1 MRAEQDFAGAFA
13 PANGEEMTVKSV
25 LNKQVA
31 VLVALL
37 AMAVSAWALT
47 DKQQQDMEARI
58 APAGKVCLQGDS
70 SCGAAVASAG
80 GAEKSGEEVYT
91 ASCQGC
97 HATGAGN
104 APKFGDVAAWAPRID
119 QGMET
124 LHTNAIQG
132 LNNVGM
138 MPAKGLCMSCSDD
151 EIKAAVDYMVENS
164 Q

>member
-1 MRAEQDFAGAFA
+1 
-13 PANGEEMTVKSV
+13 MTSV
-25 LNKQVA
+25 LKKQVVA
-31 VLVALL
+31 LVALL
-37 AMAVSAWALT
+37 ALAVSAWALT
-47 DKQQQDMEARI
+47 DKQQQEMEARI

-80 GAEKSGEEVYT
+80 GGEKSGEDVYA

-97 HATGAGN
+97 HASGAGN
-104 APKFGDVAAWAPRID
+104 APKFGDVAAWAPRIE
-119 QGMET
+119 QGKDT
-124 LHTNAIQG
+124 LYTHAIEG

-151 EIKAAVDYMVENS
+151 EVKAAVDYIVENS